1 MTPEGTPTVVAML
14 AALVIVMICS
24 VLSVLSGVGKGI

>member
-24 VLSVLSGVGKGI
+24 VLSGVGKGI